1 MNVLYIVKDKD
12 TPGRK
17 TYVVVSKE
25 QSKCY
30 KDRLD
35 PAIHRWY
42 KFESDDLTVTC
53 LPTSIIAEA
62 NNIIREHGKCYIYYS
77 YDRGWCCTCNCRDA
91 EDDEYYAGEYTEH
104 EFEYFRD
111 LEQILSRC

>member
-42 KFESDDLTVTC
+42 KFE
-53 LPTSIIAEA
+53 
-62 NNIIREHGKCYIYYS
+62 
-77 YDRGWCCTCNCRDA
+77 
-91 EDDEYYAGEYTEH
+91 
-104 EFEYFRD
+104 
-111 LEQILSRC
+111 